1 MEYQH
6 GGDIYSQDI
15 QMDYS
20 ANINPLGMPE
30 AVRQALRDCLERE
43 VCSLYP
49 DSRCERLRQAL
60 GRHHGVEDKWIICG
74 NGAADLIFGLAAAL
88 RPVRGLVTA
97 PAFSEYE
104 QALRSVGC
112 RTDYYY
118 LREDR
123 GFALDAAG
131 MCGCVRAAAE
141 RGEPYDVVFLCNPNN
156 PTGIPVKKEEVK
168 QLADTCE
175 RLGAYLAVDECF
187 CDFLDNSELYSV
199 IPDLARFTHLFV
211 LKAFTKLYAMAGLRL
226 GYGLC
231 RQYASPGPC
240 PARPS
245 APAWRPLERRILRS
259 TPERCL
265 RVSGRGFLPPSMTW
279 AFRYIHPRPIIC
291 SFGTGKRTESWK
303 KAGFTRSC
311 WAGAS

>member
-30 AVRQALRDCLERE
+30 AVERE

-49 DSRCERLRQAL
+49 DSRCERLRQVL

-112 RTDYYY
+112 RDVRLCPGGGREGRA
-118 LREDR
+118 LR
-123 GFALDAAG
+123 
-131 MCGCVRAAAE
+131 CG
-141 RGEPYDVVFLCNPNN
+141 GPLQSQQSH
-156 PTGIPVKKEEVK
+156 G
-168 QLADTCE
+168 DT
-175 RLGAYLAVDECF
+175 R
-187 CDFLDNSELYSV
+187 
-199 IPDLARFTHLFV
+199 
-211 LKAFTKLYAMAGLRL
+211 
-226 GYGLC
+226 
-231 RQYASPGPC
+231 
-240 PARPS
+240 
-245 APAWRPLERRILRS
+245 
-259 TPERCL
+259 
-265 RVSGRGFLPPSMTW
+265 
-279 AFRYIHPRPIIC
+279 
-291 SFGTGKRTESWK
+291 
-303 KAGFTRSC
+303 
-311 WAGAS
+311 